1 MFKWRVEQS
10 SKKSKSL
17 PKDLA
22 KPGGTGRKEGGES
35 AFAYKRLSP
44 VTLDAH

>member
-17 PKDLA
+17 PRDLA
-22 KPGGTGRKEGGES
+22 RPGRTGRKKGGES
-35 AFAYKRLSP
+35 AFAYKRLRP
-44 VTLDAH
+44 VILDAH

>member
-17 PKDLA
+17 PRDLA
-22 KPGGTGRKEGGES
+22 RPGRAGRKEGGES

-44 VTLDAH
+44 AILDAH